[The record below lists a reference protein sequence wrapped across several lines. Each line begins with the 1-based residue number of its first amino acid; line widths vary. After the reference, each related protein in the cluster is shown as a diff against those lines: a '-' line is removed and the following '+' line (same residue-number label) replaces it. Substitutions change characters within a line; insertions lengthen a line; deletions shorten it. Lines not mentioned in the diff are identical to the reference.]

1 MKSKK
6 VYIGIAAVTISL
18 IIVIASIFY
27 IKASNKDVEVS
38 EFEKNVTN
46 ENTKE
51 AMKETNEVVNTED
64 TNEESKVEESEQQT
78 NQEEQKIEASEEEPE
93 VEVKKEEPKVEVKKE
108 EPKVE
113 TKKETPKVEVK
124 KEEPKKEIQVTPIT
138 KTMFVNATSL
148 NVRSGPDTSYTRIGS
163 LAYAQQV
170 NITGTSSDWYRI
182 SYGDKTGFVR
192 GDYLSDS
199 KPEPKIEPQV
209 QEQTQTQPQS
219 QAASVSSGN
228 TVAHLIIINSRNN
241 TLRYYT
247 SGSLVKS
254 YSCATGTSGTPT
266 PQGKFSVNEKIVNR
280 PYYKLNIPGGAP
292 NNPLGPRWLQFKSGG
307 YAIHGTNVDSSIG
320 TNASHGC
327 VRMHNSEVIELYS
340 MVPMG
345 ATVIVKNTSQSDKEI
360 AAGYGIH
367 ID

>member
-6 VYIGIAAVTISL
+6 VYIGIVAVTISIVL
-18 IIVIASIFY
+18 VIASIFY
-27 IKASNKDVEVS
+27 IKANNKDVELS
-38 EFEKNVTN
+38 EFEKNSTN

-51 AMKETNEVVNTED
+51 AMQETNEVVNTEN
-64 TNEESKVEESEQQT
+64 TNEESEVKENEQEVKEEQNNEVKESEQ
-78 NQEEQKIEASEEEPE
+78 
-93 VEVKKEEPKVEVKKE
+93 EVKKEEHKAQNKKE
-108 EPKVE
+108 EQKVE
-113 TKKETPKVEVK
+113 PKKEEQKVQTK

-138 KTMFVNATSL
+138 KTMYVNASSL
-148 NVRSGPDTSYTRIGS
+148 NVRSGPDTSYTKIGA

-170 NITGTSSDWYRI
+170 NITGQSSNWYRI
-182 SYGDKTGFVR
+182 SYSNKTGFVR

-199 KPEPKIEPQV
+199 KPEPKVETKAP
-209 QEQTQTQPQS
+209 EQTQS
-219 QAASVSSGN
+219 QTTSVSSGN

-247 SGSLVKS
+247 SGNLARS

-280 PYYKLNIPGGAP
+280 PYYKQNIPGGAP

-320 TNASHGC
+320 KNASHGC
-327 VRMHNSEVIELYS
+327 VRMHNSDVIELYG

-360 AAGYGIH
+360 AAEYGIH
-367 ID
+367 IN